1 MDQLKREKKLDAIIE
16 QSEPD
21 ILKQVQDTTQRL
33 VYLTEKLQKLEQEN
47 QKAEQ
52 LRDAQIKQLEELRTR
67 LTKLN
72 TIAEYYGVSIEKSK
86 ENQLEHK
93 RLTE

>member
-1 MDQLKREKKLDAIIE
+1 M
-16 QSEPD
+16 
-21 ILKQVQDTTQRL
+21 KQVQDTTQRL

-52 LRDAQIKQLEELRTR
+52 LRDQQIKQLEELRLR
-67 LTKLN
+67 LAKLN

-86 ENQLEHK
+86 EN
-93 RLTE
+93 